1 MKVSIGSKIVEGPW
15 GGGNLFVKNLS
26 SYLKELGHE
35 VIYDL
40 SESDIDLILL
50 TDPRSRRE
58 SSSTFNHEDINKY
71 KKFINP
77 NTSVVQRIN
86 ECDERKNTDNINI
99 FYLEASSCANKVV
112 FVSKWL
118 EDIYLELGMSSTKSQ
133 VIMSG
138 SDKKVF
144 KNYHNKI
151 KNNKV
156 KVVTH
161 HWSSHKNKGF
171 ESYEVIDKL
180 LKDPKWKNKL
190 EFSYIGNSSSDYPL
204 NNSILVEPLSGI
216 SLASKLS
223 ENDIYLTGSINEPS
237 GNHHIEAALCGL
249 PILYLDS
256 GGTPEYCNNYG
267 VAYRG
272 LDELEEKLEYIIENQ
287 EVFKEELKKYPFN
300 SENMNKEYLE
310 LFNLLVADKSLNK
323 IQINKIYQ
331 RLYLLRFKLS
341 KFTRKFSQ
349 VNIRTRIKK
358 ILSIWK

>member
-58 SSSTFNHEDINKY
+58 SSSTFNHEDINTY

-77 NTSVVQRIN
+77 NTAVVQRIN

-171 ESYEVIDKL
+171 ESYEVVDKL
-180 LKDPKWKNKL
+180 LKDPKWENKL

-204 NNSILVEPLSGI
+204 SNSILVEPLSGI

-237 GNHHIEAALCGL
+237 GNHHIEAGLCGL
-249 PILYLDS
+249 PILYLES
-256 GGTPEYCNNYG
+256 GGIPEYANQYG
-267 VAYRG
+267 
-272 LDELEEKLEYIIENQ
+272 LSFSDPINLEEKIHEFISSYDQYYKKLNYFPYVSTKMCEEYLNSFNEILE
-287 EVFKEELKKYPFN
+287 
-300 SENMNKEYLE
+300 NKETYLE
-310 LFNLLVADKSLNK
+310 KRKKPSFFIFKFELFKYNL
-323 IQINKIYQ
+323 
-331 RLYLLRFKLS
+331 F
-341 KFTRKFSQ
+341 KFTFKTAPAF
-349 VNIRTRIKK
+349 
-358 ILSIWK
+358 